1 MDMRKRKII
10 RCMKLM
16 LIAFVLLQLEQIRQN
31 VQISIMYSRLSSSGD
46 KIEVSLITSAKE
58 HYLEGKKIATNRKPR
73 FEQKDDALSDWYSE
87 QVKLKGKEYADKLT
101 GSITVKKSTRS
112 YNSKNRVM
120 PGTTFY
126 YNGKR
131 LVLSGQTTRGKYYK
145 AYGDPKTN
153 YPAVKC
159 QIYKH
164 NEGLAFV

>member
-1 MDMRKRKII
+1 MHEVDAYCIGLATIGANKAKRPDFNNVFKIKQF
-10 RCMKLM
+10 R
-16 LIAFVLLQLEQIRQN
+16 RQDR
-31 VQISIMYSRLSSSGD
+31 SIINYQR
-46 KIEVSLITSAKE
+46 ERTY
-58 HYLEGKKIATNRKPR
+58 YLEGKKIVTNRKPR
-73 FEQKDDALSDWYSE
+73 FEQKGDALSDWYSE

-101 GSITVKKSTRS
+101 GRITVKKSTRS

-153 YPAVKC
+153 YPAAKC

-164 NEGLAFV
+164 NEGLVFVELIYNGKS